1 MLRDLKPRGDGDNS
15 GKRVTK
21 GFKRDVTLMFPLSAV
36 LLSPA
41 SGTHSQL
48 KSKNIKRENL
58 QINS

>member
-1 MLRDLKPRGDGDNS
+1 MVTS
-15 GKRVTK
+15 EKRVKK
-21 GFKRDVTLMFPLSAV
+21 GFKRDVPLMFPLSAV

-41 SGTHSQL
+41 SGTRSQL

>member
-1 MLRDLKPRGDGDNS
+1 MVTS
-15 GKRVTK
+15 EKRVKK

-58 QINS
+58 QIIHSFKL